1 MRVAVTGGGGF
12 LGSHLCEAL
21 LRRGD
26 SVVCLDDFST
36 SDPSNIAHLLPDP
49 AFEFRHVDVC
59 VSVEVDGRVDAVAHL
74 ASPASPPDYLR
85 RPLETLAV
93 GSRGTENALRLALR
107 HGARFV
113 LASTSEVYGDPLTH
127 PQEETYWGNVNPI
140 GPRSVYDEAKRYA
153 EAVSAA
159 YRRTHGLDVGIA
171 RIFNTYGPRMR
182 PHDGRVVSS
191 FITQA
196 LTGEPLTVYGDGEQ
210 TRSFCF
216 VDDLVR
222 GLLALLDSSEA
233 GPFNLGNPVEHT
245 VRELAGMVLEM
256 TGSASEVQYHPLPVD
271 DPVRRRPVITRAREA
286 LGWEPEIGITE
297 GLRRTVAYFGA
308 RPDRL
313 GAAAAAI
320 RGGQAGTVPV
330 TTTQTISVTTGQA
343 VPVATTQAV
352 PVTTA
357 AAAPQTIPGP
367 AVATPAPT
375 PAPTSAPVSA
385 SAQELSASG
394 G

>member
-26 SVVCLDDFST
+26 SVVCFDDFST
-36 SDPSNIAHLLPDP
+36 GDPENIAPLLAHP
-49 AFEFRHVDVC
+49 AFEFRHTD
-59 VSVEVDGRVDAVAHL
+59 VSVSLEVPGRVDAVAHL

-93 GSRGTENALRLALR
+93 GSRGTENALDLAQR

-113 LASTSEVYGDPLTH
+113 LASTSEIYGDPLVH
-127 PQEETYWGNVNPI
+127 PQEETYWGNVNSI

-159 YRRTHGLDVGIA
+159 YRRTHGVDVGIA

-196 LTGEPLTVYGDGEQ
+196 LTGEPLTIYGDGGQ
-210 TRSFCF
+210 TRSFCY

-222 GLLALLDSSEA
+222 GLVALLDSSEF
-233 GPFNLGNPVEHT
+233 GPFNLGNPVERT
-245 VRELAGMVLEM
+245 VSELARLVLEM
-256 TGSASEVQYHPLPVD
+256 TGSPSEVKHHPLPAD
-271 DPVRRRPVITRAREA
+271 DPVRRRPDITRAREV
-286 LGWEPEIGITE
+286 LGWEPEIDITE
-297 GLRRTVAYFGA
+297 GLRRTVAHFGA
-308 RPDRL
+308 RGARL
-313 GAAAAAI
+313 TASAAAI
-320 RGGQAGTVPV
+320 RGGQDETVPLA
-330 TTTQTISVTTGQA
+330 A
-343 VPVATTQAV
+343 VAPAAL
-352 PVTTA
+352 TA
-357 AAAPQTIPGP
+357 QTIPGP
-367 AVATPAPT
+367 SGVAAG
-375 PAPTSAPVSA
+375 VA
-385 SAQELSASG
+385 SAAPGATVAG